1 MGGFSA
7 WHWAIVLVVILIF
20 FGRGKV
26 PELMGDVAQGI
37 RAFKRGLRDDQPT
50 DGELDQ
56 QDKL

>member
-1 MGGFSA
+1 MGSFSA
-7 WHWAIVLVVILIF
+7 WHWAIVLVIILIF

-37 RAFKRGLRDDQPT
+37 RAFKRDLRDDQRT

>member
-1 MGGFSA
+1 MGSFSA
-7 WHWAIVLVVILIF
+7 WHWAVVLVVILIF

-37 RAFKRGLRDDQPT
+37 RAFKRGLRDDQRI

>member
-1 MGGFSA
+1 MGSFSA
-7 WHWAIVLVVILIF
+7 WHWAVVLVLILIF

-37 RAFKRGLRDDQPT
+37 RAFKRGLRDDQRT